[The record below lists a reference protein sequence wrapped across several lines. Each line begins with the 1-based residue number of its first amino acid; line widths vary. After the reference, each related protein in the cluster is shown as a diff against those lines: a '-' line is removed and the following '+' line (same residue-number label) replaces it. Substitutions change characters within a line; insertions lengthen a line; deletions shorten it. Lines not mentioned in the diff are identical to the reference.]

1 MDGATASSSLRSAIR
16 PTIGEVTIVDDYLA
30 RTPASAAIGT
40 RAEAVMPAGD
50 TRAAG
55 YHAPYPLT
63 ISHGAGA
70 KVWDI
75 DGNEYWDVIGNY
87 TSLIHG
93 HAYPPIVEA
102 ATKAIQGGTAW
113 PARNTGQ
120 IGLAELICE
129 RVPSVEHLRFCNSGS
144 EANMLALAVCRAATG
159 RTKALMARHG
169 YHGSHE
175 VFESGMYASPEHA
188 WEHTLLAD
196 YGDAESFEAVLAEHG
211 HEIAGVFLEP
221 VMGSAGIISA
231 PPEFY
236 ERVKQAAHKAGAIFV
251 LDEVITLRLAR
262 GGHQQNL
269 GVMPDLTTMGKI
281 IGGGFP
287 VGAIGG
293 SKALMEMLDPRTGKI
308 FHSGTFN
315 GNPVT
320 TAAGYVSVMELTED
334 RISTMSRQTEWLEAQ
349 LHQAAAALGLPFS
362 SRRAGS
368 MINLYFL
375 ADLPGVNMHR
385 PDAKTAA
392 AFHLAGMNQGC
403 YFPQRGMLALSTVM
417 TDADV
422 ADIADRLSAA
432 LADTA
437 NQFS

>member
-1 MDGATASSSLRSAIR
+1 
-16 PTIGEVTIVDDYLA
+16 VTIIDDYLA

-63 ISHGAGA
+63 ISHGSGA

-75 DGNEYWDVIGNY
+75 DGNEYWDTIGNY

-113 PARNTGQ
+113 PARNTDQ
-120 IGLAELICE
+120 IALAELICE

-159 RTKALMARHG
+159 RTKALMARRG

-175 VFESGMYASPEHA
+175 VFESGMYADAAHA

-196 YGDAESFEAVLAEHG
+196 YGSAESFEAVLAEHG
-211 HEIAGVFLEP
+211 DEIAGVFLEP
-221 VMGSAGIISA
+221 VMGSAGVISA
-231 PPEFY
+231 PAEFY
-236 ERVKQAAHKAGAIFV
+236 ERVKRAAHKAGAIFV

-269 GVMPDLTTMGKI
+269 GLLPDLTTMGKI

-293 SKALMEMLDPRTGKI
+293 SKALMELLDPRTGKI

-315 GNPVT
+315 GNTV
-320 TAAGYVSVMELTED
+320 TAAAGFVSLMELTED
-334 RISTMSRQTEWLEAQ
+334 RISVMSRQAEWLEAQ
-349 LHQAAAALGLPFS
+349 LHQAASALGLPFS

-368 MINLYFL
+368 MMNVYFS
-375 ADLPGVNMHR
+375 ADLPGVTAR
-385 PDAKTAA
+385 RLDSSTAA
-392 AFHLAGMNQGC
+392 AFHLAGMNHGC

-422 ADIADRLSAA
+422 ADIADRLAAA
-432 LADTA
+432 LGDTA
-437 NQFS
+437 DQLA